1 MKIYCLE
8 VASYLKVYINAYV
21 MYSLDQNAL
30 EYVILNSGV
39 YLTYGINYLTKQN
52 IDSWIHELYDFFDS

>member
-52 IDSWIHELYDFFDS
+52 IDS